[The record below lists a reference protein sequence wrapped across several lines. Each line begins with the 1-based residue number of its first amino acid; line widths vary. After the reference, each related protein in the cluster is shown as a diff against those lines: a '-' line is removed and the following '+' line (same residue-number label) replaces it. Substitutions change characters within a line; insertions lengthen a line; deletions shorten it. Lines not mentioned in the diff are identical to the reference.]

1 MINIDVLKGFQP
13 RFRNYDITPGEDGY
27 DCNSITIP
35 TVDSSSVEC
44 LEFVST
50 NCIKTSQS
58 YNFFGIGTLETLT
71 SALTKIMNKVKAIND
86 KFKTVIDYSV
96 LETFDG
102 DVAAGVGGVEQG
114 KPYVDD
120 LGYVRIKL

>member
-13 RFRNYDITPGEDGY
+13 RFRNFDIVPGEGGY

-44 LEFVST
+44 LEFTPT
-50 NCIKTSQS
+50 NCIKTSKS

-71 SALTKIMNKVKAIND
+71 SALDKIMLKVKAINE
-86 KFKTVIDYSV
+86 KFRTTIDYSS
-96 LETFDG
+96 LESFADDT
-102 DVAAGVGGVEQG
+102 AAGVGGIEAG
-114 KPYVDD
+114 KPYVDT
-120 LGYVRIKL
+120 LGYLRIKL